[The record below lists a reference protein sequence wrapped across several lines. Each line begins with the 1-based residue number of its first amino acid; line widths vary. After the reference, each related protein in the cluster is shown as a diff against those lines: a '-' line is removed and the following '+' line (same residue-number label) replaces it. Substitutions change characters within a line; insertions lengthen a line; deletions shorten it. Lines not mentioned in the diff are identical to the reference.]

1 MSEPKNV
8 DSRLST
14 KETTISGVLRSPA
27 LSAVYSEGGKGS
39 FKRQEF
45 GEPEQR
51 KGGEGRTR
59 RSARRAHC
67 PPPPHYLHFLGR
79 RSCYR
84 VRSAANE
91 EAVVTAASQLPAAAW
106 RLKPERIALLERLVL
121 RISGIAESSGEA
133 ESGVK
138 KPAIHPGANGRPTAP
153 HPA

>member
-27 LSAVYSEGGKGS
+27 LSAVYSEGGRFSSNAESSESRSRGKVEKG
-39 FKRQEF
+39 
-45 GEPEQR
+45 
-51 KGGEGRTR
+51 
-59 RSARRAHC
+59 ARAEALAAHC
-67 PPPPHYLHFLGR
+67 PPPHYLHFLGR

-106 RLKPERIALLERLVL
+106 RLKPGKGLLFWYWFFVSQVSPRAQV
-121 RISGIAESSGEA
+121 RQRVA
-133 ESGVK
+133 
-138 KPAIHPGANGRPTAP
+138 
-153 HPA
+153 

>member
-39 FKRQEF
+39 FKRREF

-106 RLKPERIALLERLVL
+106 RSLSMNASLPAGFYPGDRVSAICQSCPCLASRNSKGTELKA
-121 RISGIAESSGEA
+121 SSC
-133 ESGVK
+133 SDK
-138 KPAIHPGANGRPTAP
+138 
-153 HPA
+153 

>member
-27 LSAVYSEGGKGS
+27 LSAVYSEEERFVQTPRVRRAGA
-39 FKRQEF
+39 E
-45 GEPEQR
+45 E
-51 KGGEGRTR
+51 GGEGRTR

-67 PPPPHYLHFLGR
+67 PLLRTTLHFLGR
-79 RSCYR
+79 RSGYR

-106 RLKPERIALLERLVL
+106 RA
-121 RISGIAESSGEA
+121 
-133 ESGVK
+133 
-138 KPAIHPGANGRPTAP
+138 
-153 HPA
+153 